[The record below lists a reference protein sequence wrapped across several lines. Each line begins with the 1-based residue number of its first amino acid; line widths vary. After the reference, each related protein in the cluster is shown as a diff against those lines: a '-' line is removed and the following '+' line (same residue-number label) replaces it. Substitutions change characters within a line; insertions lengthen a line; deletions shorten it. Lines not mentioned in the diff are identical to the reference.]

1 MLDWTIFTLV
11 ALLPL
16 GVALVMLVVAPR
28 FTEPRLTIV
37 RAGVERHARTIIAIV
52 LIGLAASLLRDGITG
67 LT

>member
-1 MLDWTIFTLV
+1 
-11 ALLPL
+11 
-16 GVALVMLVVAPR
+16 MLVVAPR

-37 RAGVERHARTIIAIV
+37 RAWVERHARTIIAIV